1 MEVWVLCRFYRGLYP
16 IIIIYFIK
24 INNNYVY
31 TGNIMMKV
39 KNIMNLFKM
48 NNKNIWISLLLVLF
62 IFVVLSF
69 ISFPFYEGA
78 VDMKGAKAQA
88 EKEKETTK
96 QSSAQTKEKKQK
108 EADETKAK
116 ATADKATS
124 NKATKRKVDN
134 TISRGKEKIKKTQE
148 DIDAKKKKLDKAKQK
163 TT

>member
-1 MEVWVLCRFYRGLYP
+1 
-16 IIIIYFIK
+16 
-24 INNNYVY
+24 
-31 TGNIMMKV
+31 MKV
-39 KNIMNLFKM
+39 KNIMNVFKM

-78 VDMKGAKAQA
+78 VDMKGAKAKA

-116 ATADKATS
+116 AAADKDTR
-124 NKATKRKVDN
+124 NKTEKGKVDN
-134 TISRGKEKIKKTQE
+134 TISGGKEKIKKTQE
-148 DIDAKKKKLDKAKQK
+148 DIDAKREKLRKAKAK